1 MPKTSADKP
10 VTRKWVEGR
19 FEKQEMLI
27 EQNEQRRT
35 EELKQFIR
43 DTVKEAISESE
54 ERTKNHF
61 ETAIAESE
69 ERTKHHFD
77 VVAENIHQD
86 VAGANKDK
94 VSLLENKSTEHEQ
107 RITAP
112 EQTAGL
118 R

>member
-1 MPKTSADKP
+1 MQKTSADKP
-10 VTRKWVEGR
+10 VTQQWVEDR

-27 EQNEQRRT
+27 EQNERRRT

-43 DTVKEAISESE
+43 DTVKEAIS
-54 ERTKNHF
+54 
-61 ETAIAESE
+61 ESE

-94 VSLLENKSTEHEQ
+94 VSLLENKSDEHEQ
-107 RITAP
+107 RIVVL
-112 EQTAGL
+112 EQSAGL

>member
-1 MPKTSADKP
+1 MPKASADKP
-10 VTRKWVEGR
+10 VTEKWVEDR

-43 DTVKEAISESE
+43 DTVKEVTSESE
-54 ERTKNHF
+54 E
-61 ETAIAESE
+61 S
-69 ERTKHHFD
+69 TKHHFD

-94 VSLLENKSTEHEQ
+94 VSLLANTSDDHEQ
-107 RITAP
+107 RITVL